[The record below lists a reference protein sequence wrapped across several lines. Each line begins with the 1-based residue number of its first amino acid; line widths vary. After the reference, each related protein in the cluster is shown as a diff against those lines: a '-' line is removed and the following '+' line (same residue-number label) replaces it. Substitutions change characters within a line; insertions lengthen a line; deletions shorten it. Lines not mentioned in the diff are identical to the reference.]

1 MASRARIRIL
11 MPDSDAASIPRRLDY
26 LIRLPGARPLP
37 GRAPETPVYST
48 YAREPA
54 TGFDAQR
61 GDNGAPGAGA
71 FYVFR

>member
-26 LIRLPGARPLP
+26 FIRLPALDRSPVALRKHP
-37 GRAPETPVYST
+37 FILLMRAS
-48 YAREPA
+48 RA
-54 TGFDAQR
+54 TGFDAER

>member
-26 LIRLPGARPLP
+26 LIRLPRARPLP
-37 GRAPETPVYST
+37 GRAPETPFILLMRAS
-48 YAREPA
+48 RA
-54 TGFDAQR
+54 TGFDAER